1 MEGSAAIPVMGTGFV
16 VVDRVFSD
24 GVERG
29 AWVGGSCGNVLLS
42 LAMLGHAV
50 APVIAIG
57 DDPAGARI
65 FEEFRDAGASTEFI
79 RRTSGRRSPVLV
91 QVNHRDAGSHEF
103 HTTSPETGQPLPKYA
118 PIEAADLDFARAAL
132 RRCSVLYVDRLSPV
146 ILEAMRVARDAG
158 GLVFFE
164 PSEVRDDEE
173 FARAAHLST
182 VVKASS
188 DRVDASLLQ
197 AAVGPE
203 GFAVTTR
210 GVEGLGL
217 WHRGRETSYAAT
229 PAPVVADASGAGDML
244 TVGMVDAL
252 LSGGAS
258 GASGLR
264 DPSDVHDGIVAGQ
277 RLAAAN
283 CAFEG
288 ARGLFRELGA
298 AAARSILGG

>member
-1 MEGSAAIPVMGTGFV
+1 MEGSASIPVMGTGFV

-57 DDPAGARI
+57 DDLAGARI
-65 FEEFRDAGASTEFI
+65 LEEFRDAGASTEFI

-91 QVNHRDAGSHEF
+91 QINHHAAGGHDF
-103 HTTSPETGQPLPKYA
+103 VAISPETGLPLPKYA
-118 PIEAADLDFARAAL
+118 PIEAADFDLARAAL
-132 RRCSVLYVDRLSPV
+132 SRCSVFYVDRLSPV
-146 ILEAMRVARDAG
+146 ILEAMRVVREAG

-173 FARAAHLST
+173 FARAGRLST
-182 VVKASS
+182 IVKASS
-188 DRVDASLLQ
+188 ERMDASVLQ

-217 WHRGRETSYAAT
+217 WHRGRETWYAAT
-229 PAPVVADASGAGDML
+229 PAPAVADTSGAGDML
-244 TVGMVDAL
+244 TVGIVDAI
-252 LSGGAS
+252 LSGDSAA
-258 GASGLR
+258 ASGLR
-264 DPSDVHDGIVAGQ
+264 DRSDFHDGIVAGQ

-298 AAARSILGG
+298 ASARSILGG